1 MEEKTYRSWG
11 EVLSSL
17 GGILAIIQLL
27 IGFFNQFI
35 YAQMIKRMVLN
46 LYESH
51 LTSSS
56 EGLRRQMD
64 EAMGILS
71 AEGQLRLFYEVQDI
85 QNKQQRQQEMIE
97 DLDLNFAEYK

>member
-1 MEEKTYRSWG
+1 
-11 EVLSSL
+11 
-17 GGILAIIQLL
+17 
-27 IGFFNQFI
+27 
-35 YAQMIKRMVLN
+35 
-46 LYESH
+46 
-51 LTSSS
+51 
-56 EGLRRQMD
+56 MD